1 MKSTESAE
9 MYLESIQLLSEKQP
23 HVRAI
28 DVVHHTGYTKPSV
41 SRAMGLLK
49 KRGCIEVDENGYI
62 SLTEEGSS
70 LAKKV
75 LERHRVLTVFLEQIG
90 VPAEIADDDACKMEH
105 VISDETF
112 ESIKKYIKED

>member
-1 MKSTESAE
+1 MKNTESAE

-49 KRGCIEVDENGYI
+49 KRGCVEVDENGYI
-62 SLTEEGSS
+62 RLTEEGSRE
-70 LAKKV
+70 AKKI
-75 LERHRVLTVFLEQIG
+75 LERHRVLTSFLEKIG
-90 VPAEIADDDACKMEH
+90 VSPEVADDDACKMEH
-105 VISDETF
+105 VISDEAF
-112 ESIKKYIKED
+112 ERIKTYIQED